1 MQKLNSLCFLA
12 LAVVT
17 LVFASCA
24 SQPAGVTSTTTATTT
39 TESPMNRNKGN
50 GLASYM
56 H

>member
-1 MQKLNSLCFLA
+1 MQKLNSLYFLA

-24 SQPAGVTSTTTATTT
+24 SQPAVTSTATTTTT
-39 TESPMNRNKGN
+39 TESPMNRNNNN
-50 GLASYM
+50 GLASYI